1 VPTLEQPRRDE
12 GSDGVDHPGPGL
24 GGVRDLVMGLPAA
37 IALAV
42 VTIVLLAGGTGSG
55 WRVAAEMVLW
65 ALAVA
70 AVAERWVARRR
81 DVRVQRRE
89 LTGRRAAS
97 PATSERQRDARFLA
111 AVAHELRTPANAIRL
126 QVELLRRSARDPD
139 RLGQVPA
146 LAGQVDQSVALL
158 LDLVGDAMDLLRLDA
173 GGVDLRET
181 DVDLDAVLASES
193 DRLAGLAASRNQR
206 LRHAPAP
213 EAIWL
218 GADRAKLERIVRHM
232 LESGLARAG
241 TGEVRVGARPTHDG
255 GVRIEVVDTG
265 GGLAPEAVRH
275 LFDEIVQLGSPE
287 HGRRGTSALGLA
299 VSKRLVDLLGGRIE
313 VESAIGR
320 GTRMV
325 VLLPAT
331 MTRPTS
337 SVERRHPG
345 ADAPALAGVRILLA
359 EDHDPTR
366 AAFRQ
371 LLRSEGAVVTEARD
385 GIEALA
391 ALEAGQP
398 QVMLLDLA
406 MPRLDGVGVLRR
418 LRHVRPPT
426 LVSIVVISG
435 DRRAQDPGDIR
446 ALGADAVISKPIDPS
461 RLLGLLRDVTSG
473 RPRSR

>member
-1 VPTLEQPRRDE
+1 
-12 GSDGVDHPGPGL
+12 
-24 GGVRDLVMGLPAA
+24 MGLPAA
-37 IALAV
+37 IALAAAA
-42 VTIVLLAGGTGSG
+42 IVLIAGGTGGG
-55 WRVAAEMVLW
+55 WRVAAEIVLW
-65 ALAVA
+65 ALAAA
-70 AVAERWVARRR
+70 AVAEGWVARRR
-81 DVRVQRRE
+81 DVRAQRGE
-89 LTGRRAAS
+89 PTGRRDAS
-97 PATSERQRDARFLA
+97 PPTSGPQRDARFLA

-139 RLGQVPA
+139 RLGHLPA
-146 LAGQVDQSVALL
+146 LAAQVDQSVALL

-193 DRLAGLAASRNQR
+193 DRLAGFAASRNLR

-213 EAIWL
+213 EPIWL
-218 GADRAKLERIVRHM
+218 GADRPKLERIVRHM

-241 TGEVRVGARPTHDG
+241 AGEVRVGARTSHDG
-255 GVRIEVVDTG
+255 GVQIEVVDTG
-265 GGLAPEAVRH
+265 GGLAPEAVRY
-275 LFDEIVQLGSPE
+275 LFDETVQLGSPE
-287 HGRRGTSALGLA
+287 HGRRGTSALGL
-299 VSKRLVDLLGGRIE
+299 VVCKRLVDLFGGRIE

-325 VLLPAT
+325 VLLPAR
-331 MTRPTS
+331 MARSTS
-337 SVERRHPG
+337 FGEPRHPD

-359 EDHDPTR
+359 DDHDPTR

-418 LRHVRPPT
+418 LRRVRPPT
-426 LVSIVVISG
+426 LVSIVVVSG
-435 DRRAQDPGDIR
+435 DRRAQDPGDLR

-461 RLLGLLRDVTSG
+461 RLLGLLRDVTSS
-473 RPRSR
+473 RPRAR